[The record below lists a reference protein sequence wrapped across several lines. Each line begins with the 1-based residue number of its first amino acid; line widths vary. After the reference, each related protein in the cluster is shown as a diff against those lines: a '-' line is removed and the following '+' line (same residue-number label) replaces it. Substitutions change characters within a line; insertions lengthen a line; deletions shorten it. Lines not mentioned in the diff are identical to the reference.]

1 MTRSVL
7 SGGGR
12 GSGSAGWRRVT
23 GTGRLRSQSSRA
35 TGAQGAQGLLV
46 VDRCAAVVALQQH
59 LCSRG
64 CLVWLPP
71 NVPRASPDACVLLSC
86 CAPAVFRER
95 DIGEKVA
102 LGMANVGTT
111 GEVQYD
117 TRLFNQEQGM
127 GTGFGAEDSYNLY
140 DKPLFAS
147 RDSNLF
153 RPVRGQDDE
162 LHGGGGA
169 DEGGVRTDK
178 FKADRGFTGAEG
190 AAGGKRGSGV
200 EYESTGKEADPFGLD
215 AFMSDVSR
223 GGDGSKRP
231 LDGIG
236 QRGGMAAGGGGGGG
250 GGYEGGGGSRRM
262 EFTSGSSRE
271 GRR

>member
-1 MTRSVL
+1 MCSYVIDGEGL
-7 SGGGR
+7 S
-12 GSGSAGWRRVT
+12 SYHHTAACS
-23 GTGRLRSQSSRA
+23 
-35 TGAQGAQGLLV
+35 LLLPT
-46 VDRCAAVVALQQH
+46 AA
-59 LCSRG
+59 
-64 CLVWLPP
+64 
-71 NVPRASPDACVLLSC
+71 AC
-86 CAPAVFRER
+86 RER

-162 LHGGGGA
+162 LHGGAGG
-169 DEGGVRTDK
+169 EGGVRTDK

-190 AAGGKRGSGV
+190 DGAKRGAGV
-200 EYESTGKEADPFGLD
+200 EYEAVGQEADPFGLEQ
-215 AFMSDVSR
+215 FMQKVDR
-223 GGDGSKRP
+223 GKRP

-236 QRGGMAAGGGGGGG
+236 QRGGMAAGAGG
-250 GGYEGGGGSRRM
+250 GGYEGGGGSSSRRM
-262 EFTSGSSRE
+262 EFTSGS

>member
-1 MTRSVL
+1 M
-7 SGGGR
+7 
-12 GSGSAGWRRVT
+12 
-23 GTGRLRSQSSRA
+23 
-35 TGAQGAQGLLV
+35 
-46 VDRCAAVVALQQH
+46 
-59 LCSRG
+59 
-64 CLVWLPP
+64 
-71 NVPRASPDACVLLSC
+71 
-86 CAPAVFRER
+86 FRER

-169 DEGGVRTDK
+169 DEGGMRTDK

-190 AAGGKRGSGV
+190 AAGGKCGSGV

-223 GGDGSKRP
+223 GGGGSKRP

-262 EFTSGSSRE
+262 EFTSGSGSSRE

>member
-1 MTRSVL
+1 M
-7 SGGGR
+7 
-12 GSGSAGWRRVT
+12 
-23 GTGRLRSQSSRA
+23 
-35 TGAQGAQGLLV
+35 
-46 VDRCAAVVALQQH
+46 
-59 LCSRG
+59 CS
-64 CLVWLPP
+64 
-71 NVPRASPDACVLLSC
+71 PRVLLLASVS
-86 CAPAVFRER
+86 CAPCRER

-127 GTGFGAEDSYNLY
+127 GTGFGGEDSYNLY

-162 LHGGGGA
+162 LYGGG
-169 DEGGVRTDK
+169 DKDGGIRTEK
-178 FKADRGFTGAEG
+178 FKADRGFSGAE
-190 AAGGKRGSGV
+190 ADGKRGAGV
-200 EYESTGKEADPFGLD
+200 EYEAKGQEADPFGLD
-215 AFMSDVSR
+215 QFMQNVDKGR
-223 GGDGSKRP
+223 KP

-236 QRGGMAAGGGGGGG
+236 QRGGMAAGAGG
-250 GGYEGGGGSRRM
+250 GGYEGGGSSRRM
-262 EFTSGSSRE
+262 EFTSGS

>member
-1 MTRSVL
+1 
-7 SGGGR
+7 
-12 GSGSAGWRRVT
+12 
-23 GTGRLRSQSSRA
+23 
-35 TGAQGAQGLLV
+35 
-46 VDRCAAVVALQQH
+46 
-59 LCSRG
+59 
-64 CLVWLPP
+64 
-71 NVPRASPDACVLLSC
+71 
-86 CAPAVFRER
+86 
-95 DIGEKVA
+95 
-102 LGMANVGTT
+102 MANVGTT

-127 GTGFGAEDSYNLY
+127 GAGFGGEDSYNLY

-162 LHGGGGA
+162 LYGGG
-169 DEGGVRTDK
+169 DKDGGVRTDK

-190 AAGGKRGSGV
+190 DGTRGAGV

-223 GGDGSKRP
+223 GKKP

-236 QRGGMAAGGGGGGG
+236 QRGGMAAGAGG

-262 EFTSGSSRE
+262 QFTSERS
-271 GRR
+271 GRQ